1 MRIKRVDI
9 SGFKSFCDQTR
20 VVFDQPVTAIVGPNG
35 CGKSNILDAVRW
47 GLGEQSAKN
56 LRGQS
61 MEDVIFNGSESRG
74 PQSMAEVTIT
84 FDNTDGL
91 SHSGFLD
98 FSEIAVTRR
107 LHRDGTSEYL
117 INQTPCR
124 LMDVTDLFLGT
135 GGGARA
141 YSIIEQGRIGLI
153 VSSRS
158 EDRRNMIEEAAGIT
172 KYKSA
177 RRKAE
182 RRMDKTRQNLL
193 RVTDVVTEIERSL
206 ASLKRQAQKTERYKR
221 YRAEQTDLELHI
233 ATHRYL
239 ELRAQSTAISQALEL
254 KESSHVEARATLET
268 LEARLASLRLGEQAA
283 KGHLDEKTAASYEI
297 NNEVQVIENEIRHL
311 QEAVQRFQDEE
322 QGASQQKILTT
333 TQRGEMLDESRLL
346 EQQMVRLDKET
357 GVIAQRY
364 DDLARQSGVARD
376 RLDKLAVE
384 HDSRR
389 EEISRTR
396 ARLAASEKAEENL
409 LARIEDAETR
419 LEAAR
424 EERSSLSEQA
434 KEFTRMASSLEERKT
449 VVEGQLT
456 GARTTEEQARE
467 IFDELRWKVEDCDN
481 KRRDIRDQ
489 LQVKTSRKTSLEEV
503 MTSLESH
510 DLAVREA
517 VELFQKEGNSLVDC
531 LLLDRVDCPE
541 QYEQALAAALGD
553 RLQGLLVKDRK
564 SGLKLLDMLRE
575 RDMGR
580 ITVLVTN
587 QKHLPKE
594 TTRDLSDD
602 SGVLAPLADLLE
614 INEDATDLINGL
626 LQGIYVA
633 KTLDDAQRLWKANEG
648 SAAFVTIDG
657 QLLESN
663 GAMRGGRGSSAGA
676 DLLKQRRQIRE
687 LSTEVEA
694 LGTRHDDIQQRF
706 EALKEDLI
714 VHRDTGDKARE
725 EAQNHEITLAEMRRD
740 NTRAI
745 EDLARINENFETI
758 DREIAHQE
766 EMVAQAKTD
775 HEHAIAEAEASRKV
789 IEELEAYIKEQS
801 SEIEACREEAERLS
815 SAASDTRVQQ
825 AALQQ
830 QQQNATERTAQLER
844 TLSEIDERLESIEE
858 GRRHAAA
865 EIGRAA
871 GEAVKQRELLHE
883 RLDETQR
890 IQAGIDEQRRD
901 LENAAQQ
908 VAEAE
913 EELKTYRVLVDT
925 IAKEISELK
934 MEDRESGMEV
944 EYLIDSVVERNDCNL
959 LRVAGDYH
967 MRSIPDEETKARAED
982 LKRLINRMGAINLT
996 AIDEFESQSKRYT
1009 ELTTQK
1015 DDLEQALEDLE
1026 RAISQ
1031 MDKESRRRFKE
1042 TFEDVSRRFKEIFP
1056 RLFKG
1061 GKAELLLTDPS
1072 DMLQTGV
1079 DIVAQPPGKRLG
1091 NIELMSGGEKA
1102 LTAVA
1107 LLFSIFLHRP
1117 SPFCVLDEVDA
1128 PLDEAN
1134 VDRFIDMVHQMTDR
1148 SQFIIITHSKQT
1160 MERSNTLYG
1169 VTMQEPGVSKMV
1181 SVRLS
1186 NSVESAAVNE

>member
-1 MRIKRVDI
+1 
-9 SGFKSFCDQTR
+9 
-20 VVFDQPVTAIVGPNG
+20 
-35 CGKSNILDAVRW
+35 
-47 GLGEQSAKN
+47 
-56 LRGQS
+56 
-61 MEDVIFNGSESRG
+61 
-74 PQSMAEVTIT
+74 
-84 FDNTDGL
+84 
-91 SHSGFLD
+91 
-98 FSEIAVTRR
+98 
-107 LHRDGTSEYL
+107 YL

-124 LMDVTDLFLGT
+124 LMDITDLFLGT

-206 ASLKRQAQKTERYKR
+206 ATLKRQAQKTERYKR
-221 YRAEQTDLELHI
+221 YRAEQTDLELYI

-239 ELRAQSTAISQALEL
+239 ELRAQSTAISQSLDL
-254 KESSHVEARATLET
+254 KESSHFEARATLET
-268 LEARLASLRLGEQAA
+268 LEARVASLRLDEQAA
-283 KGHLDEKTAASYEI
+283 KGHLDEKTAVSYEI
-297 NNEVQVIENEIRHL
+297 NNEIKVIENEIRHL
-311 QEAVQRFQDEE
+311 QEAVQRYQSEE
-322 QGASQQKILTT
+322 QGASQQKIITT
-333 TQRGEMLDESRLL
+333 GQREEMLDESRLL
-346 EQQMVRLDKET
+346 EQQLVRLDKET
-357 GVIAQRY
+357 VAIAQRHEE
-364 DDLARQSGVARD
+364 LASQSGVARE
-376 RLDKLAVE
+376 RLEKLAE
-384 HDSRR
+384 DHDSRR

-396 ARLAASEKAEENL
+396 ARLAAAESAEENL
-409 LARIEDAETR
+409 LRRIEDAEAR
-419 LEAAR
+419 LETAR
-424 EERSSLSEQA
+424 EERTSLSEQA
-434 KEFTRMASSLEERKT
+434 QEFTRMASSLEERKT
-449 VVEGQLT
+449 VVEDKLN
-456 GARTTEEQARE
+456 GARTTEEQERE
-467 IFDELRWKVEDCDN
+467 IFDELRWKVEACDN
-481 KRRDIRDQ
+481 ERLDIRDQ

-510 DLAVREA
+510 DRAVREA
-517 VELFQKEGNSLVDC
+517 LELFQEEGESLVDC
-531 LLLDRVDCPE
+531 LLLDRVDCPK

-553 RLQGLLVKDRK
+553 RLQGLLVKDRE

-587 QKHLPKE
+587 QQHLQKDTAIE
-594 TTRDLSDD
+594 LCDD
-602 SGVLAPLADLLE
+602 SDVLAPLVDLLE
-614 INEDATDLINGL
+614 IKDEATDLVSGL
-626 LQGIYVA
+626 LRGIYVV
-633 KTLDDAQRLWKANEG
+633 KTLDDAQRLWEANKG

-676 DLLKQRRQIRE
+676 DLLGQRRQIRE
-687 LSTEVEA
+687 LTTEVEA

-706 EALKEDLI
+706 EALKEDLTI
-714 VHRDTGDKARE
+714 HRDTGERARE
-725 EAQNHEITLAEMRRD
+725 EAQNHEITLAEVRRD

-745 EDLARINENFETI
+745 EDLARINESFETI

-766 EMVAQAKTD
+766 EMVTQAKAD
-775 HEHAIAEAEASRKV
+775 HDLATAEAEAARKA
-789 IEELEAYIKEQS
+789 IEELEAFIKEQS
-801 SEIEACREEAERLS
+801 SEIEACREESERLS
-815 SAASDTRVQQ
+815 SAASDARVQQ
-825 AALQQ
+825 AALEQ
-830 QQQNATERTAQLER
+830 QQQNATERTAQLAR
-844 TLSEIDERLESIEE
+844 TLSEIEERLESIEE
-858 GRRHAAA
+858 GRRHAFA

-890 IQAGIDEQRRD
+890 IQAGIDELRQD
-901 LENAAQQ
+901 LETAAQH
-908 VAEAE
+908 VAAAE
-913 EELKTYRVLVDT
+913 EELKTYRTLVDT
-925 IAKEISELK
+925 IAQEISELK
-934 MEDRESGMEV
+934 MEERESGMEV
-944 EYLIDSVVERNDCNL
+944 EYLLESVEERNDCNL

-967 MRSIPDEETKARAED
+967 MRQIPDEEVQARAED
-982 LKRLINRMGAINLT
+982 LKRLISRMGAINLT
-996 AIDEFESQSKRYT
+996 AIDEFESQSKRYN

-1031 MDKESRRRFKE
+1031 MDKESKRRFKE

-1061 GKAELLLTDPS
+1061 GRAELLLTDPS
-1072 DMLQTGV
+1072 DMLHTGV

-1091 NIELMSGGEKA
+1091 NIGLMSGGEKA

-1148 SQFIIITHSKQT
+1148 SQFIIITHSKLT

-1186 NSVESAAVNE
+1186 NTAQSAVVNE